1 MKNNMYS
8 ITKITSKTA
17 AIIIAP
23 IQGATGCITPKN
35 NYLKNT
41 ILEKK
46 MAFNTNYNSI
56 SESDVIIICVPT
68 PLNKTKD
75 PDISY
80 IVAVVEEIAK
90 YSIKEKLVCL
100 ESTVY
105 PGATE

>member
-1 MKNNMYS
+1 MCIRDRNKIKNLNNQ
-8 ITKITSKTA
+8 TSY
-17 AIIIAP
+17 ISDV
-23 IQGATGCITPKN
+23 KN

-80 IVAVVEEIAK
+80 IVAVVE
-90 YSIKEKLVCL
+90 
-100 ESTVY
+100 
-105 PGATE
+105 